1 MAVASDILTP
11 AEAARISRYSLK
23 TIYRAIH
30 SGDLRASRPN
40 ARYRIWRSDLADW
53 LGACEFEAR
62 NSSTELPCPATPAE
76 VGSLERLRE
85 LEADDA

>member
-1 MAVASDILTP
+1 MAVTSEVLTP
-11 AEAARISRYSLK
+11 TEAARISRYSVK

-53 LGACEFEAR
+53 LGVREAESS
-62 NSSTELPCPATPAE
+62 NESTELPRPAAPAE
-76 VGSLERLRE
+76 VGSFSRLRA
-85 LEADDA
+85 LEADAA